1 MSLLSLPDELLTCLL
16 TKCTLVVDLFHA
28 ARACSRLRAAAEAAS
43 EQILNSESG
52 PLFVPL
58 GWRDSSSGIEYILG
72 GSCLALTLRM
82 RLALSF
88 REAYK
93 QARTLVHL
101 KAGLI
106 VYGSA
111 CCVGDE
117 RGGALAET
125 LQGCLPFP
133 GSVGYGATVVHFW

>member
-1 MSLLSLPDELLTCLL
+1 M
-16 TKCTLVVDLFHA
+16 
-28 ARACSRLRAAAEAAS
+28 
-43 EQILNSESG
+43 
-52 PLFVPL
+52 PL
-58 GWRDSSSGIEYILG
+58 GWRNSSSGIEYILG
-72 GSCLALTLRM
+72 GSCLALTSRM

-125 LQGCLPFP
+125 LQVEHYEGALGTRDLP
-133 GSVGYGATVVHFW
+133 GSTLRRQRGP